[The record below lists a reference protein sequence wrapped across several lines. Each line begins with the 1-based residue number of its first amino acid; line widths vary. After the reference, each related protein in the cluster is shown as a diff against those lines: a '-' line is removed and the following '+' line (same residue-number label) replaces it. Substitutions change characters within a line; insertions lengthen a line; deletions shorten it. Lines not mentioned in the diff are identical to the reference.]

1 MQRINLYPT
10 SDNISTMNFSSV
22 RELVT
27 LLVVGVSMTRE
38 SLRPV
43 GRALLG
49 GAMGFTAGT
58 LLAAIIPLSRSELES
73 IGAAAHK
80 PLLDTDAAKEQLL
93 TAPVPR

>member
-1 MQRINLYPT
+1 
-10 SDNISTMNFSSV
+10 MNSAAIK
-22 RELVT
+22 ELVT

-43 GRALLG
+43 GRVLLG

-58 LLAAIIPLSRSELES
+58 ILAAIIPLSRSELES
-73 IGAAAHK
+73 IGESAHK
-80 PLLDTDAAKEQLL
+80 PLLDRDAAKEQLL